1 MLVSGTTKEF
11 IVWQYEMICV
21 VASTFAGTDGLFI
34 TLATLLIAHVMSS
47 VSYSLPEWSEKM
59 GTSAVANQRGA

>member
-11 IVWQYEMICV
+11 IVWQYKMICV

-47 VSYSLPEWSEKM
+47 VAHSLPEWSEKM